1 MQRLAHIDISQTRN
15 YSLIEQRRLYRGDLV
30 LEHLCQIPAVECCAQ
45 GFRPHAS
52 ERPERLP
59 GIRPDQIKRA
69 ESPGIVEGKDMPLPG
84 PQDQMIMR
92 SDALGID
99 PPSPRHAQMED
110 QRIPPVHG
118 DQPIFGPAGKPRHRS
133 ACQPLPQIERYRPAQ
148 VGATR
153 FHRCQHLPLQHRTK
167 ASDGGFDF
175 GKFRHEKRA

>member
-15 YSLIEQRRLYRGDLV
+15 YSLIEQRRLYRVDLV

-69 ESPGIVEGKDMPLPG
+69 ESPGIVEVKDMTLPG

-99 PPSPRHAQMED
+99 PPSPRHAQMEA
-110 QRIPPVHG
+110 QRQEARRV
-118 DQPIFGPAGKPRHRS
+118 GK
-133 ACQPLPQIERYRPAQ
+133 
-148 VGATR
+148 
-153 FHRCQHLPLQHRTK
+153 RCVSTCKPSWSSL
-167 ASDGGFDF
+167 D
-175 GKFRHEKRA
+175 

>member
-1 MQRLAHIDISQTRN
+1 MLLGLFFIFFKQKTAYEMRISDW
-15 YSLIEQRRLYRGDLV
+15 SSDVCSSDL
-30 LEHLCQIPAVECCAQ
+30 
-45 GFRPHAS
+45 
-52 ERPERLP
+52 
-59 GIRPDQIKRA
+59 
-69 ESPGIVEGKDMPLPG
+69 LPG

-167 ASDGGFDF
+167 ASDGG
-175 GKFRHEKRA
+175 RSEEHTSELQSLMRSSYAV

>member
-1 MQRLAHIDISQTRN
+1 MIRRPPRSTRTDTLFP
-15 YSLIEQRRLYRGDLV
+15 YTTLFRS
-30 LEHLCQIPAVECCAQ
+30 PAVECCAQ

-99 PPSPRHAQMED
+99 PASPRHAQMED
-110 QRIPPVHG
+110 QRIPPVNG
-118 DQPIFGPAGKPRHRS
+118 RS
-133 ACQPLPQIERYRPAQ
+133 EVRRE
-148 VGATR
+148 GT
-153 FHRCQHLPLQHRTK
+153 
-167 ASDGGFDF
+167 
-175 GKFRHEKRA
+175 E